1 MLNGFHLPM
10 LLSLW
15 LKLLLFLW
23 LLLLS
28 SGLAHVCK
36 SILLM
41 QLLTVMSLI
50 AQGARVQHA
59 RRRTRPLQGAP
70 LHAGGEGL
78 ILDVLIVV
86 RVVVV
91 VVVVVVT
98 SKVAE
103 AEAGGWRPRGR
114 HALLLVGVHIMLKD
128 DSGAVSGFVFFL
140 SHRDDSQHPD
150 PTRGWSVCRC
160 CGFGVF
166 LNIFLV
172 TKQKLTLAC
181 FFLFYPPLPFPSS
194 QQRAGGGLNGQ
205 AVLTPTHR
213 TFVESLN
220 SIFLVLSGRPVT
232 CALAQVDAHW
242 TISKL
247 APRHRIPARP
257 GTGSYRCPLGV
268 VLLSAGR

>member
-1 MLNGFHLPM
+1 M

-166 LNIFLV
+166 LCFFV
-172 TKQKLTLAC
+172 TKQKLTLAI
-181 FFLFYPPLPFPSS
+181 FFLFYPPSPSPP
-194 QQRAGGGLNGQ
+194 ANK
-205 AVLTPTHR
+205 
-213 TFVESLN
+213 
-220 SIFLVLSGRPVT
+220 GRVAAST
-232 CALAQVDAHW
+232 AEQF
-242 TISKL
+242 
-247 APRHRIPARP
+247 
-257 GTGSYRCPLGV
+257 
-268 VLLSAGR
+268 

>member
-1 MLNGFHLPM
+1 M
-10 LLSLW
+10 
-15 LKLLLFLW
+15 
-23 LLLLS
+23 
-28 SGLAHVCK
+28 CK

-166 LNIFLV
+166 LCFFV
-172 TKQKLTLAC
+172 TKQKLTLAI
-181 FFLFYPPLPFPSS
+181 FFLFYPPSPSPP
-194 QQRAGGGLNGQ
+194 ANK
-205 AVLTPTHR
+205 
-213 TFVESLN
+213 
-220 SIFLVLSGRPVT
+220 GRVAAST
-232 CALAQVDAHW
+232 AKQF
-242 TISKL
+242 
-247 APRHRIPARP
+247 
-257 GTGSYRCPLGV
+257 
-268 VLLSAGR
+268 